1 MSCHARPRCAP
12 WCRAPSSP
20 TTSWRT
26 ACFPPPSGAAICC
39 RPSWP
44 ANRAPPPRNHRSSP
58 KAMSASE
65 RFIALTL
72 AWTVAGAALAGEASP
87 ESAPAHKTSP
97 DQAPAQKTSPESAPA
112 QWLERMNRAL
122 TTRNYDGTF
131 SHWHGGQVEMLRII
145 HRVQDGTVSERL
157 ASLDGSGREFIR
169 AGPSLTCYLPDKR
182 TVLVE
187 QRPPQESLVG
197 FPAVNDQ
204 TASFYDIRE
213 VTHTRLNRRDTHVI
227 TVSPKDEYRYGYRLW
242 IDDSTAMPLKTELC
256 DTRGH
261 VIEQTV
267 FASLTLPA
275 HIPDSAFKPDV
286 STAGFQWLR
295 NESGPPAP
303 TAATLAWNAMRL
315 PPGFRMAA
323 RSAQT
328 LPGSADPVDHL
339 VFTDGLASVSVFVEA
354 QRREQADQPA
364 GPESG
369 AVGSSSA
376 FSTVI
381 DGHKITAV
389 GEVPPDT
396 VRFIASQ
403 LKAEEPA
410 AVSSRRRSRQRGA
423 PDTNA
428 GRPQLEPP

>member
-1 MSCHARPRCAP
+1 MS
-12 WCRAPSSP
+12 S
-20 TTSWRT
+20 
-26 ACFPPPSGAAICC
+26 
-39 RPSWP
+39 
-44 ANRAPPPRNHRSSP
+44 
-58 KAMSASE
+58 SE
-65 RFIALTL
+65 RFVALTL
-72 AWTVAGAALAGEASP
+72 AWAVAGAALAQETP
-87 ESAPAHKTSP
+87 PDRAPAHKTSP
-97 DQAPAQKTSPESAPA
+97 DQAPAHKTSLESAPA
-112 QWLERMNRAL
+112 QKMSLDQAPAHKTSLDSAPTQWLERMNQAL

-131 SHWHGGQVEMLRII
+131 SHWHGGRVEMLRII

-169 AGPSLTCYLPDKR
+169 AGASLICYLPDKR

-187 QRPPQESLVG
+187 QRPPEESLVG

-204 TASFYDIRE
+204 SASFYDIRE
-213 VTHTRLNRRDTHVI
+213 GTRTRLNRRDTHVI

-242 IDDSTAMPLKTELC
+242 IDDSTAMPLKTQLC
-256 DTRGH
+256 DRRGH
-261 VIEQTV
+261 VIEQIV

-275 HIPDSAFKPDV
+275 HIPDSAFKPEV
-286 STAGFQWLR
+286 STAGFRWLR
-295 NESGPPAP
+295 NESAPPAP

-315 PPGFRMAA
+315 PPGFRMTA

-354 QRREQADQPA
+354 QRREHADQPA
-364 GPESG
+364 VPESA

-403 LKAEEPA
+403 LKAEELP
-410 AVSSRRRSRQRGA
+410 AVSSRRH
-423 PDTNA
+423 
-428 GRPQLEPP
+428 